1 MEYTFTKE
9 EHDQIEAICARY
21 PERMAATLPILWFA
35 QDKFGHVDPEVQRL
49 VAEVVG
55 MPEAHVHGVA
65 SFYTQYYKKPMG
77 KYVLDVCTC
86 LSCHISGGYDILHH
100 IENKLGIKAGQTTP
114 DGIFSV
120 QSVEC
125 LGACGYAP
133 MMQITNDVFVNHLTP
148 EKCDNVI
155 DSLRAGKMPE
165 FESIKMPQH
174 ENEAS

>member
-9 EHDQIEAICARY
+9 ERVEIEAICAKY

-35 QDKFGHVDPEVQRL
+35 QDKFGHVDPDVQKL
-49 VAEVVG
+49 VAEVLG

-65 SFYTQYYKKPMG
+65 SFYTQYFKKPMG

-86 LSCHISGGYDILHH
+86 LSCHISGGYDMLHH
-100 IENKLGIKAGQTTP
+100 LENKLGIKEGETTA
-114 DGIFSV
+114 DGLFSI

-133 MMQITNDVFVNHLTP
+133 MMLITNDVIVNHFRP
-148 EKCDNVI
+148 EKCDHVI
-155 DSLRAGKMPE
+155 DSLRAGKLPE
-165 FESIKMPQH
+165 FEAITMPQH
-174 ENEAS
+174 DKEVS